1 MTERY
6 NHKRPCRKP
15 HATGLVKTRF
25 EMVQEC
31 LKLYVGLSQLAAP
44 SGCLAFW
51 KPVQRWPF
59 PWFVGKAQ
67 TVVPGH
73 GSSLV
78 PRTALQESCLETLHG
93 ASRKTDFVWCVCG
106 GEKDGLG
113 RQNLPLTE
121 CWQLAPP
128 GVSWQQVF
136 STLCSEVPTAGGHEE
151 ENPCAACPGA
161 SCLLPHL
168 STEGCGHV
176 SFKLCVKKGS
186 ALVYCYKYGLH

>member
-1 MTERY
+1 MSETLCWSFTTCSPIWLPCILKTCSEMTLSMV
-6 NHKRPCRKP
+6 CRESP
-15 HATGLVKTRF
+15 HCGA
-25 EMVQEC
+25 
-31 LKLYVGLSQLAAP
+31 
-44 SGCLAFW
+44 
-51 KPVQRWPF
+51 WP
-59 PWFVGKAQ
+59 W
-67 TVVPGH
+67 
-73 GSSLV
+73 LV
-78 PRTALQESCLETLHG
+78 PCPTHSPPRILPRNTSWCF
-93 ASRKTDFVWCVCG
+93 RKTDFVWCVCG

-151 ENPCAACPGA
+151 ENHCAACPGA

-176 SFKLCVKKGS
+176 TFKLWVKRGS